1 VETSLANERLLEM
14 YQRML
19 LIRKFEEKVR
29 DLFASGRIPG
39 FVHLYIGEEAIA
51 VGVAAALRESDYVTS
66 THRGHGHCIARGA
79 DVRRM
84 MAELFGKRDGYCKGK
99 GGSMHMFDV
108 SLGILGANGIVAAGC
123 PLAVGAGLT
132 AHLRKTDQVVV
143 GFFGDGAT
151 NHGTVH
157 ESLNLSA
164 VWKLPIV
171 WVCENNLY
179 AEATPI
185 WATVNISDIA
195 QMGGS
200 YNIPSTIVDGND
212 VFAVYDAAKVAV
224 KRARAGEG
232 PTLIECKTYR
242 HRGHYEGDPVIYRT
256 RDQEQEWFK
265 KDPIPKFES
274 RLITDGKVTE
284 AKLGSI
290 RLGVEKLIDDAV
302 QFAEN
307 SPAPQTE
314 EALDDV
320 FVVPEEALL

>member
-1 VETSLANERLLEM
+1 METSLANERLLEM

>member
-1 VETSLANERLLEM
+1 MSLTDEQRLDM
-14 YQRML
+14 YRKML

-29 DLFASGRIPG
+29 ELFAAGKIPG

-51 VGVAAALRESDYVTS
+51 VGVATALRKDDYVTS

-84 MAELFGKRDGYCKGK
+84 MAELFGKREGYCKGK
-99 GGSMHMFDV
+99 GGSMHMFDI

-132 AHLRKTDQVVV
+132 AKLRKTDQVVT

-164 VWKLPIV
+164 VWKLPVI

-195 QMGGS
+195 QMAGS
-200 YNIPSTIVDGND
+200 YNIPSKIVDGND
-212 VFAVYDAAKVAV
+212 VLAVYDAVKMAV
-224 KRARAGEG
+224 DRARKGEG
-232 PTLIECKTYR
+232 PTFIECKTYR

-256 RDQEQEWFK
+256 REQEQEWFK
-265 KDPIPKFES
+265 KDPIPRFES
-274 RLITDGKVTE
+274 RLLAEGKATE
-284 AKLGSI
+284 AKLTNI
-290 RLGVEKLIDDAV
+290 RSDVEKLIDEAI

-307 SPAPQTE
+307 SPASLPK
-314 EALDDV
+314 EALEDV
-320 FVVPEEALL
+320 FVVPEEAS